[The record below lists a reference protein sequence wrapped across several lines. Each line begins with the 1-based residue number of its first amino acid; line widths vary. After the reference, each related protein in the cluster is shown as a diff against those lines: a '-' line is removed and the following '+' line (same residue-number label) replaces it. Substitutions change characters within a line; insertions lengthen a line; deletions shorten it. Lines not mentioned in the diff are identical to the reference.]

1 MIQAV
6 TGPFRVTVALRPA
19 DKRYMSLEAAQ
30 APSPAGEDF
39 GLAGHLASIERM
51 HRDALA
57 QLDALAQPW
66 GNLWSPP
73 LEQAAPR
80 TDEQSARADLTHGA
94 HAAAA

>member
-1 MIQAV
+1 
-6 TGPFRVTVALRPA
+6 
-19 DKRYMSLEAAQ
+19 MSLEETQ
-30 APSPAGEDF
+30 AHVLAGEDF

-66 GNLWSPP
+66 GDLWSPQHEASP
-73 LEQAAPR
+73 ATEPP
-80 TDEQSARADLTHGA
+80 ARAARHTDGA

>member
-1 MIQAV
+1 
-6 TGPFRVTVALRPA
+6 
-19 DKRYMSLEAAQ
+19 MSLEATQ
-30 APSPAGEDF
+30 AAFPIGEDF

-66 GNLWSPP
+66 GNLWSSQPGR
-73 LEQAAPR
+73 AAAR
-80 TDEQSARADLTHGA
+80 TEDQPVVVSQRHGA

>member
-1 MIQAV
+1 
-6 TGPFRVTVALRPA
+6 
-19 DKRYMSLEAAQ
+19 MSLEGTQLPLA
-30 APSPAGEDF
+30 AGEDF

-57 QLDALAQPW
+57 QLEALAQPW

-73 LEQAAPR
+73 LGGPASRSEEQHP
-80 TDEQSARADLTHGA
+80 SAGHTHGA